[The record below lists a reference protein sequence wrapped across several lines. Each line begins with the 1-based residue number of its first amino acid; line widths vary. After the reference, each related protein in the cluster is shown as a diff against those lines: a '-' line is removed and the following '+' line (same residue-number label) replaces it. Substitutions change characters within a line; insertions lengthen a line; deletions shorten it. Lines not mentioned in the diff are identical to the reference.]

1 MSTPNPPQDPYSAPD
16 GSGAG
21 QQQPGGIPQYGQ
33 YSGDQPGAGQQPY
46 GQQPGAYGEQPGA
59 YGQQPYAQQPAAY
72 GQQPYG
78 QPAAYPQGGAAYGGY
93 YPKNNLAVWSL
104 VLGLVGFF
112 ICSLLTSVPG
122 IVLGVQARRAVA
134 RGEAN
139 NGGLATAG
147 LVVSWV
153 VTGLYVLLIAFVL
166 VVISSVGFDE
176 FMDEYRRAY

>member
-21 QQQPGGIPQYGQ
+21 QQPGGIPQYGQ
-33 YSGDQPGAGQQPY
+33 YSGDQPAAGQQPY

-59 YGQQPYAQQPAAY
+59 YGQQPY
-72 GQQPYG
+72 GQQPYGG

-112 ICSLLTSVPG
+112 LCGIFTSIPG
-122 IVLGVQARRAVA
+122 IIVGSNAKKAVA

-139 NGGLATAG
+139 NGSLATAG
-147 LVVSWV
+147 YIVSWV
-153 VTGLYVLLIAFVL
+153 ATGLWIVSVIGFFALGGFAAFSDAFQDGY
-166 VVISSVGFDE
+166 SS
-176 FMDEYRRAY
+176 Y